1 MIFDQQDQR
10 SPNWSW
16 SFWWSSSL
24 PMIFKNDLDLWSLI
38 SILLEIIFMS
48 YILWFIILWTCIWVE
63 IQSKIAYYLLYYY
76 FQNVS
81 KSLRVG
87 WKLSKCI
94 NVHLHNSETLIDLLL
109 TSDLDLDL
117 EFDLDHCLWSW
128 SFGAMI
134 LDHCP
139 WSRSLI

>member
-1 MIFDQQDQR
+1 MISKIEDH
-10 SPNWSW
+10 
-16 SFWWSSSL
+16 L
-24 PMIFKNDLDLWSLI
+24 IDLDLFDDLVHCWGSLRMILIFDLWSP
-38 SILLEIIFMS
+38 IFWRS
-48 YILWFIILWTCIWVE
+48 FSCHLYCDWLYSWTCIWVE
-63 IQSKIAYYLLYYY
+63 IQSKLTYHLL
-76 FQNVS
+76 QLLS
-81 KSLRVG
+81 KCIKITEG
-87 WKLSKCI
+87 WQILSKCI

-134 LDHCP
+134 LDHCR